1 MIINSVGLFQLS
13 LIARKE
19 NDING
24 NKIVFDAPWRDLI

>member
-1 MIINSVGLFQLS
+1 LS
-13 LIARKE
+13 LFARKE